1 MTDEVP
7 EQEFHAWATERKLN
21 PNSPT
26 THQLYENRYLTVQDY
41 IGRFRR
47 GTLNAILPEIAK
59 LMSVEDAIK
68 VGRVENVNVRK
79 LLIDNR
85 DKFQSR

>member
-1 MTDEVP
+1 MTDEAP
-7 EQEFHAWATERKLN
+7 EQKFYAWSVERKLN

-26 THQLYENRYLTVQDY
+26 TRQLYEQRYLTVQDY

-47 GTLNAILPEIAK
+47 GTINAILPELARS
-59 LMSVEDAIK
+59 MSVEDAIK
-68 VGRVENVNVRK
+68 VGRVENVNIRK

-85 DKFQSR
+85 DKFQRR